1 MYLEPPIS
9 KLLKKIFHRSSC
21 FFMTYANN
29 WSKKFYA
36 KKQRNRRQNNFLLK
50 PPARE
55 HVNFLNL
62 QMYLEPPISK
72 LLKNFSTFQLFLY
85 DVRQ

>member
-1 MYLEPPIS
+1 
-9 KLLKKIFHRSSC
+9 
-21 FFMTYANN
+21 MTYANN

-36 KKQRNRRQNNFLLK
+36 KNHRNRRQNNFPFK
-50 PPARE
+50 PPACV

-62 QMYLEPPISK
+62 QMYLDPPIS
-72 LLKNFSTFQLFLY
+72 LLKKTFSLVFQLFLY

>member
-9 KLLKKIFHRSSC
+9 KLLKKFFHRSSR
-21 FFMTYANN
+21 FFITYANN

-36 KKQRNRRQNNFLLK
+36 KKQRNRRQNNFPLK

-55 HVNFLNL
+55 HVNFLNI

-72 LLKNFSTFQLFLY
+72 LLEKIFNVSVVSL
-85 DVRQ
+85 